1 MFQDTWVKYWFVFL
15 IGHQSSWMKGS
26 SDNLN
31 FGWIFNRWGSP
42 GFYCGVW
49 KKWAHL
55 IIWTVWIFNR
65 RLQPLAFCIFSRWRS
80 SRFQQCQ
87 AHLSIR
93 EQWWRGV
100 EGLWAMHQSGE
111 TEPTRRLWGMFKHF
125 KINWRR
131 HWGRSTI
138 NLIINLEVGC
148 SCAHHHM
155 LKLVQEGQFSY
166 SPHDKTWTTMRL
178 K

>member
-1 MFQDTWVKYWFVFL
+1 MSRTICYSFFYKMFQDTWVKYWLGFL

-65 RLQPLAFCIFSRWRS
+65 RLQPLAFCIFSRGRS
-80 SRFQQCQ
+80 SRFQECQ

-100 EGLWAMHQSGE
+100 EGLWVVHVLITTCWSLSRKGNLVIHLTIRPGQPCAWNSPADSQNIVTLRSIYW
-111 TEPTRRLWGMFKHF
+111 TRPLPVAG
-125 KINWRR
+125 
-131 HWGRSTI
+131 S
-138 NLIINLEVGC
+138 
-148 SCAHHHM
+148 
-155 LKLVQEGQFSY
+155 
-166 SPHDKTWTTMRL
+166 
-178 K
+178 